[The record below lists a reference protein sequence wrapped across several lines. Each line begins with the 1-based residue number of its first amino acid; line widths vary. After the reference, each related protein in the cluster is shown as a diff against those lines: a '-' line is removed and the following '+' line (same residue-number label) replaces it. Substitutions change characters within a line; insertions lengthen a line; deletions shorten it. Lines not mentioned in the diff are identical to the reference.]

1 MWSSGASGP
10 LPPRQTGIRAN
21 QVLNS
26 SVVKGKIQL
35 WLNRGGIVPGVQIVE
50 CKQKIDKENKTRGD
64 YGV

>member
-1 MWSSGASGP
+1 MP
-10 LPPRQTGIRAN
+10 LFPRQTGIRAN

-35 WLNRGGIVPGVQIVE
+35 SLNRGGIVPGVQIVE